1 MQKAEVQAA
10 LSNAEG
16 AQLGLLDQVS
26 FLQKMLQSRQA
37 HNASSINTRSAGNTA
52 GNAGTTAGTTGTT
65 AGTTGTAESAPG
77 IGGGIEN
84 IGGEREE
91 REGQYKDQQNIGGE
105 REEREI
111 LQRECEYFQHELL
124 LKRGEARQLA
134 AHVSSLRHALHVPR
148 LDSVERVRRGEENVR
163 RIPDEKSL
171 VGVRQRCEVYEQTK
185 RDAMQ
190 TLEALKALL

>member
-1 MQKAEVQAA
+1 MHFQKAEVQAA

-65 AGTTGTAESAPG
+65 AGTTGTAEGAPG
-77 IGGGIEN
+77 IGGGIE
-84 IGGEREE
+84 
-91 REGQYKDQQNIGGE
+91 NIGGE